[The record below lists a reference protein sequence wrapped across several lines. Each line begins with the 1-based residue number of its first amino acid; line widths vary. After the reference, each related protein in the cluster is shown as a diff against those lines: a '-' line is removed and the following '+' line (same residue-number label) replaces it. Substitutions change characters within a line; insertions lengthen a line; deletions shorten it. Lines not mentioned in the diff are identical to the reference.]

1 MSLKLDGKKL
11 SLEIEERLRNYI
23 LTNKTIAKRNPG
35 LAVIRIGEDP
45 ASGVYVGNK
54 EKACSRVGIKSYI
67 FHLKDT
73 VEQKEVEQ
81 LLNKLNL
88 DNNIDGMLLQLPI
101 SKKFDEQRLISF
113 INPEKDVDGLN
124 EQNIGKLVKNEQ
136 AMRSCTPAG
145 IVNLLKSQN
154 IKIEGKKIVVIGRSL
169 LVGKPLSLMLL
180 NLNATV
186 TITHSKTINLNK
198 ICKEADILIAAAG
211 KPNLIDSSFV
221 KEGAVI
227 IDVGIHR
234 LTSSDKSKTRL
245 CGDVLLEDVIPKVFA
260 YTPVP
265 GGVGPMTVT
274 MLLVNTIFSWQKQ
287 FGLSSTLND
296 LLPWCWTNDSNNV
309 TSKYYFQLAKT
320 IWFIINS

>member
-11 SLEIEERLRNYI
+11 ALDIEEKLKNYI
-23 LTNKTIAKRNPG
+23 SVNKSIAKRAPG

-45 ASGVYVGNK
+45 ASGVYVKNK
-54 EKACSRVGIKSYI
+54 EKACSRVGIKSFI
-67 FHLKDT
+67 FHLEDT
-73 VEQKEVEQ
+73 VSQKEVEK
-81 LLNKLNL
+81 LIEKLNL
-88 DNNIDGMLLQLPI
+88 DKNIDGILLQLPI
-101 SKKFDEQRLISF
+101 PKKFDAQSLISN

-124 EQNIGKLVKNEQ
+124 EKNIGKLVKNEP

-145 IVNLLKSQN
+145 IVNLLRSN
-154 IKIEGKKIVVIGRSL
+154 SIPIEGMKIVVIGRSL

-180 NLNATV
+180 NLNGTV
-186 TITHSKTINLNK
+186 TMTHSKTKNLNK
-198 ICKEADILIAAAG
+198 LCREADILIAAAG

-221 KEGAVI
+221 KDGAVI

-234 LTSSDKSKTRL
+234 LKSSDKNKTRL
-245 CGDVLLEDVIPKVFA
+245 CGDVLLEDVITKVSA

-274 MLLVNTIFSWQKQ
+274 MLLVNTIFSWHKQ

-296 LLPWCWTNDSNNV
+296 LLT
-309 TSKYYFQLAKT
+309 
-320 IWFIINS
+320 

>member
-67 FHLKDT
+67 FHLKDS

-186 TITHSKTINLNK
+186 TITHSKTLNLNK

-234 LTSSDKSKTRL
+234 LTTSDKSKTRL

-274 MLLVNTIFSWQKQ
+274 MLLVNTISSWQKQ

-296 LLPWCWTNDSNNV
+296 LLS
-309 TSKYYFQLAKT
+309 
-320 IWFIINS
+320 

>member
-11 SLEIEERLRNYI
+11 SLEIEEKLKKDIDNNI
-23 LTNKTIAKRNPG
+23 NLTKRPPG

-45 ASGVYVGNK
+45 ASGVYVKNK
-54 EKACSRVGIKSYI
+54 EKACSRVGIKSFI

-81 LLNKLNL
+81 LINKLNL
-88 DNNIDGMLLQLPI
+88 ANDIDGMLLQLPI
-101 SKKFDEQRLISF
+101 PMKFDEQKLISN

-124 EQNIGKLVKNEQ
+124 EQNIGKLVKNEP

-145 IVNLLKSQN
+145 IINLLRSQN
-154 IKIEGKKIVVIGRSL
+154 ITIEGKKIVVVGRSL

-180 NLNATV
+180 NLNGTV
-186 TITHSKTINLNK
+186 TMTHSKTINLNK

-221 KEGAVI
+221 KKGAVI

-234 LTSSDKSKTRL
+234 LTSSDKSKTKL
-245 CGDVLLEDVIPKVFA
+245 CGDVLLDDVIPKVFA

-287 FGLSSTLND
+287 FVLSSTLND
-296 LLPWCWTNDSNNV
+296 ILP
-309 TSKYYFQLAKT
+309 
-320 IWFIINS
+320 

>member
-11 SLEIEERLRNYI
+11 SLEIEERLKNYI
-23 LTNKTIAKRNPG
+23 QINKTIAKRNPG

-67 FHLKDT
+67 FHLKDS

-88 DNNIDGMLLQLPI
+88 DNDIDGMLLQLPI
-101 SKKFDEQRLISF
+101 PKKFDEQRLISF
-113 INPEKDVDGLN
+113 INPGKDVDGLN
-124 EQNIGKLVKNEQ
+124 EQNIGKLVKNEP

-145 IVNLLKSQN
+145 IINLLRSQN
-154 IKIEGKKIVVIGRSL
+154 IEIEGKKIVVIGRSL

-186 TITHSKTINLNK
+186 TMTHSKTINLNK
-198 ICKEADILIAAAG
+198 ICQEADILIAAAG

-234 LTSSDKSKTRL
+234 LTSSDKSKTKL
-245 CGDVLLEDVIPKVFA
+245 CGDVLLEDVISKVFA

-274 MLLVNTIFSWQKQ
+274 MLLVNTISSWQKQ

-296 LLPWCWTNDSNNV
+296 LQP
-309 TSKYYFQLAKT
+309 
-320 IWFIINS
+320 

>member
-11 SLEIEERLRNYI
+11 SLEIEERLKNYI
-23 LTNKTIAKRNPG
+23 QINKTIAKRNPG

-67 FHLKDT
+67 FHLKDS

-88 DNNIDGMLLQLPI
+88 DNDIDGMLLQLPI
-101 SKKFDEQRLISF
+101 SKKFDEQRLISY
-113 INPEKDVDGLN
+113 INPGKDVDGLN
-124 EQNIGKLVKNEQ
+124 EQNIGKLVKNEP

-145 IVNLLKSQN
+145 IINLLRSQN
-154 IKIEGKKIVVIGRSL
+154 IEIEGKKIVVIGRSL

-186 TITHSKTINLNK
+186 TMTHSKTINLNK
-198 ICKEADILIAAAG
+198 ICKEADILIVAAG

-234 LTSSDKSKTRL
+234 LKSSDKSKNRL
-245 CGDVLLEDVIPKVFA
+245 CGDVLLEDVISKVFA

-274 MLLVNTIFSWQKQ
+274 MLLVNTISSWQKQ

-296 LLPWCWTNDSNNV
+296 LQP
-309 TSKYYFQLAKT
+309 
-320 IWFIINS
+320 

>member
-145 IVNLLKSQN
+145 IVNLLKSQK

-234 LTSSDKSKTRL
+234 LTTSDKSKTRL

-274 MLLVNTIFSWQKQ
+274 MLLVNTISSWQKQ

-296 LLPWCWTNDSNNV
+296 LLS
-309 TSKYYFQLAKT
+309 
-320 IWFIINS
+320 

>member
-11 SLEIEERLRNYI
+11 ALDIEEKLQNYI
-23 LTNKTIAKRNPG
+23 SVNKLIATRIPG

-45 ASGVYVGNK
+45 ASGVYVKNK
-54 EKACSRVGIKSYI
+54 EKACSRVGIKSFI
-67 FHLKDT
+67 FHLEDT
-73 VEQKEVEQ
+73 VSQKEVEK
-81 LLNKLNL
+81 LIEKLNL
-88 DNNIDGMLLQLPI
+88 DKNIDGMLLQLPI
-101 SKKFDEQRLISF
+101 PKKFDAQSLISN

-124 EQNIGKLVKNEQ
+124 EKNIGKLVKNEP

-145 IVNLLKSQN
+145 IVNLLRSN
-154 IKIEGKKIVVIGRSL
+154 SIPIEGMKIVVIGRSL

-180 NLNATV
+180 NLNGTV
-186 TITHSKTINLNK
+186 TMTHSKTKNLNK
-198 ICKEADILIAAAG
+198 LCREADILIAAAG

-221 KEGAVI
+221 KDGAVI

-234 LTSSDKSKTRL
+234 LKSSDKNKTRL
-245 CGDVLLEDVIPKVFA
+245 CGDVLLEDVITKVSA

-287 FGLSSTLND
+287 FSLSSTLND
-296 LLPWCWTNDSNNV
+296 LLP
-309 TSKYYFQLAKT
+309 
-320 IWFIINS
+320 

>member
-274 MLLVNTIFSWQKQ
+274 MLLVNTISSWQKQ

-296 LLPWCWTNDSNNV
+296 LLP
-309 TSKYYFQLAKT
+309 
-320 IWFIINS
+320 

>member
-11 SLEIEERLRNYI
+11 SLEIEEKLKDYI
-23 LTNKTIAKRNPG
+23 HHNKKVTRRNPG

-45 ASGVYVGNK
+45 ASGVYVRNK
-54 EKACSRVGIKSYI
+54 EKACSRVGIKSFI

-73 VEQKEVEQ
+73 LEQKEIEK
-81 LLNKLNL
+81 LINKLNL
-88 DNNIDGMLLQLPI
+88 DKNIDGMLLQLPI
-101 SKKFDEQRLISF
+101 PKKFDEQRLISF
-113 INPEKDVDGLN
+113 INPDKDVDGLN
-124 EQNIGKLVKNEQ
+124 EQNIGKLVKNEP

-145 IVNLLKSQN
+145 IINLLRSQN
-154 IKIEGKKIVVIGRSL
+154 IEIEGKKIVVIGRSL

-180 NLNATV
+180 NLNGTV
-186 TITHSKTINLNK
+186 TMTHSKTVNLKK

-211 KPNLIDSSFV
+211 KPNLVDSSFV

-234 LTSSDKSKTRL
+234 LTSSDKSKTSL

-287 FGLSSTLND
+287 FGLSSTLNN
-296 LLPWCWTNDSNNV
+296 LLP
-309 TSKYYFQLAKT
+309 
-320 IWFIINS
+320 

>member
-67 FHLKDT
+67 FHLKDS
-73 VEQKEVEQ
+73 VDQKEVEQ

-88 DNNIDGMLLQLPI
+88 DNDIDGMLLQLPI
-101 SKKFDEQRLISF
+101 SKKFDEQRLISY
-113 INPEKDVDGLN
+113 INPGKDVDGLN
-124 EQNIGKLVKNEQ
+124 EQNIGKLVKNEP

-145 IVNLLKSQN
+145 IINLLRSQN
-154 IKIEGKKIVVIGRSL
+154 IEIEGKKIVVIGRSL

-186 TITHSKTINLNK
+186 TMTHSKTINLNK

-234 LTSSDKSKTRL
+234 LESSDKSKNRL
-245 CGDVLLEDVIPKVFA
+245 CGDVLLEDVISKVFA

-274 MLLVNTIFSWQKQ
+274 MLLVNTISSWQKQ

-296 LLPWCWTNDSNNV
+296 LQP
-309 TSKYYFQLAKT
+309 
-320 IWFIINS
+320 

>member
-11 SLEIEERLRNYI
+11 SLEIEERLKNYI
-23 LTNKTIAKRNPG
+23 QTNKTIAKRNPG

-67 FHLKDT
+67 FHLKDS
-73 VEQKEVEQ
+73 VDQKEVEQ

-88 DNNIDGMLLQLPI
+88 DNDIDGMLLQLPI

-113 INPEKDVDGLN
+113 INPGKDVDGLN
-124 EQNIGKLVKNEQ
+124 EQNIGKLVKNEP

-145 IVNLLKSQN
+145 IINLLRSQN
-154 IKIEGKKIVVIGRSL
+154 IEIEGKKIVVIGRSL

-186 TITHSKTINLNK
+186 TMTHSKTINLNK

-234 LTSSDKSKTRL
+234 LKSSDKSKNRL
-245 CGDVLLEDVIPKVFA
+245 CGDVLLEDVISKVFA

-274 MLLVNTIFSWQKQ
+274 MLLVNTISSWQKQ

-296 LLPWCWTNDSNNV
+296 LQP
-309 TSKYYFQLAKT
+309 
-320 IWFIINS
+320 

>member
-11 SLEIEERLRNYI
+11 SLEIEERLKNYI
-23 LTNKTIAKRNPG
+23 QINKTITKRNPG

-67 FHLKDT
+67 FHLKDS

-88 DNNIDGMLLQLPI
+88 DNDIDGMLLQLPI

-113 INPEKDVDGLN
+113 INPGKDVDGLN
-124 EQNIGKLVKNEQ
+124 EQNIGKLVKNEP

-145 IVNLLKSQN
+145 IINLLRSQN
-154 IKIEGKKIVVIGRSL
+154 IEIEGKKIVVIGRSL

-186 TITHSKTINLNK
+186 TMTHSKTINLNK

-234 LTSSDKSKTRL
+234 LKSSDKSKNRL

-274 MLLVNTIFSWQKQ
+274 MLLVNTISSWQKQ

-296 LLPWCWTNDSNNV
+296 LQP
-309 TSKYYFQLAKT
+309 
-320 IWFIINS
+320 

>member
-11 SLEIEERLRNYI
+11 SLEIEEKLKNYI
-23 LTNKTIAKRNPG
+23 YLNKTTVKRNPG

-45 ASGVYVGNK
+45 ASGVYVKNK
-54 EKACSRVGIKSYI
+54 EKACSRVGIESFI
-67 FHLKDT
+67 FHLKET

-81 LLNKLNL
+81 LINKLNL

-101 SKKFDEQRLISF
+101 PKKFDEQKLISF

-124 EQNIGKLVKNEQ
+124 EKNIGKLVKNES

-145 IVNLLKSQN
+145 IINLLRSQN
-154 IKIEGKKIVVIGRSL
+154 IIIEGKNIVVIGRSL

-180 NLNATV
+180 NLNGTV
-186 TITHSKTINLNK
+186 TMTHSKTINLNK

-211 KPNLIDSSFV
+211 KPNLVDSSFV

-234 LTSSDKSKTRL
+234 LTSTDKSKTRL

-287 FGLSSTLND
+287 FGLSSTLNN
-296 LLPWCWTNDSNNV
+296 LLP
-309 TSKYYFQLAKT
+309 
-320 IWFIINS
+320 

>member
-11 SLEIEERLRNYI
+11 SLEIEERLKNYI
-23 LTNKTIAKRNPG
+23 QINKTIAKRNPG

-67 FHLKDT
+67 FHLKDS

-88 DNNIDGMLLQLPI
+88 DNDIDGMLLQLPI

-124 EQNIGKLVKNEQ
+124 EQNIGKLVKNEP

-145 IVNLLKSQN
+145 IINLLRSQN
-154 IKIEGKKIVVIGRSL
+154 IEIEGKKIVVIGRSL

-186 TITHSKTINLNK
+186 TMTHSKTINLNK

-234 LTSSDKSKTRL
+234 LKSSDKSKNRL

-274 MLLVNTIFSWQKQ
+274 MLLVNTISSWQKQ

-296 LLPWCWTNDSNNV
+296 LQP
-309 TSKYYFQLAKT
+309 
-320 IWFIINS
+320 

>member
-11 SLEIEERLRNYI
+11 SLEIEERLKNYI
-23 LTNKTIAKRNPG
+23 QINKTIAKRNPG

-67 FHLKDT
+67 FHLKDS

-88 DNNIDGMLLQLPI
+88 DNDIDGMLLQLPI

-124 EQNIGKLVKNEQ
+124 EQNIGKLVKNEP

-145 IVNLLKSQN
+145 IINLLRSQN
-154 IKIEGKKIVVIGRSL
+154 IEIEGKKIVVIGRSL

-186 TITHSKTINLNK
+186 TMTHSKTINLNK

-274 MLLVNTIFSWQKQ
+274 MLLVNTISSWQKQ

-296 LLPWCWTNDSNNV
+296 LQP
-309 TSKYYFQLAKT
+309 
-320 IWFIINS
+320 

>member
-11 SLEIEERLRNYI
+11 SLEIEERLKSYI
-23 LTNKTIAKRNPG
+23 QINKTIAKRNPG

-113 INPEKDVDGLN
+113 INPGKDVDGLN
-124 EQNIGKLVKNEQ
+124 EQNIGKLVKNEP

-145 IVNLLKSQN
+145 IINLLRSQN
-154 IKIEGKKIVVIGRSL
+154 IEIEGKKIVVIGRSL

-186 TITHSKTINLNK
+186 TMTHSKTINLNK

-234 LTSSDKSKTRL
+234 LKSSDKSKNRL

-274 MLLVNTIFSWQKQ
+274 MLLVNTISSWQKQ

-296 LLPWCWTNDSNNV
+296 LQP
-309 TSKYYFQLAKT
+309 
-320 IWFIINS
+320 

>member
-11 SLEIEERLRNYI
+11 SLEIEEKLKDYI
-23 LTNKTIAKRNPG
+23 SVNEIIAKRVPG

-45 ASGVYVGNK
+45 ASGVYVNNK
-54 EKACSRVGIKSYI
+54 EKACSRVGIKSFI
-67 FHLKDT
+67 FHLEDT
-73 VEQKEVEQ
+73 VEQKDVEK
-81 LLNKLNL
+81 LIHKLNI
-88 DNNIDGMLLQLPI
+88 DKDIDGMLLQLPI
-101 SKKFDEQRLISF
+101 PKKFDEQKLVSEI
-113 INPEKDVDGLN
+113 IPEKDVDGLN
-124 EQNIGKLVKNEQ
+124 EKNIGKLVKDEP

-145 IVNLLKSQN
+145 IINLLKSHN
-154 IKIEGKKIVVIGRSL
+154 ITIEGKKIVVIGRSL

-180 NLNATV
+180 NLNGTV
-186 TITHSKTINLNK
+186 TITHSKTINLKK
-198 ICKEADILIAAAG
+198 ISQEADILIAAAG

-234 LTSSDKSKTRL
+234 LKSSDETKTRL

-274 MLLVNTIFSWQKQ
+274 MLLVNTIFSWQKK
-287 FGLSSTLND
+287 FGLSSSLNY
-296 LLPWCWTNDSNNV
+296 LLP
-309 TSKYYFQLAKT
+309 
-320 IWFIINS
+320 

>member
-11 SLEIEERLRNYI
+11 SLEIEEKLKNYI
-23 LTNKTIAKRNPG
+23 YVNKSISKRNPG
-35 LAVIRIGEDP
+35 LAVIRIGEDT
-45 ASGVYVGNK
+45 ASGVYVKNK
-54 EKACSRVGIKSYI
+54 EKACTRVGIKSFI

-73 VEQKEVEQ
+73 VEQNEVEQ
-81 LLNKLNL
+81 LINKLNL
-88 DNNIDGMLLQLPI
+88 DNAIDGMLLQLPI
-101 SKKFDEQRLISF
+101 PKKFDEQRLISF
-113 INPEKDVDGLN
+113 IDPDKDVDGLN
-124 EQNIGKLVKNEQ
+124 EQNIGKLVKNEP

-145 IVNLLKSQN
+145 IVNLLRSQN
-154 IKIEGKKIVVIGRSL
+154 ITIEGKNIVVIGRSL

-180 NLNATV
+180 NLNGTV
-186 TITHSKTINLNK
+186 TMTHSKTKNLNM

-221 KEGAVI
+221 KDGAVI

-287 FGLSSTLND
+287 FGLSSTLD
-296 LLPWCWTNDSNNV
+296 DPLP
-309 TSKYYFQLAKT
+309 
-320 IWFIINS
+320 

>member
-11 SLEIEERLRNYI
+11 ALDIEEKLQNYI
-23 LTNKTIAKRNPG
+23 SVNKLIAKRIPG

-45 ASGVYVGNK
+45 ASGVYVKNK
-54 EKACSRVGIKSYI
+54 EKACSRVGIKSFI
-67 FHLKDT
+67 FHLEDT
-73 VEQKEVEQ
+73 VSQKEVEK
-81 LLNKLNL
+81 LIEKLNL
-88 DNNIDGMLLQLPI
+88 DKNIDGMLLQLPI
-101 SKKFDEQRLISF
+101 PKKFDAQSLISN

-124 EQNIGKLVKNEQ
+124 EKNIGKLVKNEP

-145 IVNLLKSQN
+145 IVNLLRSQS
-154 IKIEGKKIVVIGRSL
+154 IPIEGMKIVVIGRSL

-180 NLNATV
+180 NLNGTV
-186 TITHSKTINLNK
+186 TMAHSKTKNLNK
-198 ICKEADILIAAAG
+198 LCREADILIAAAG

-221 KEGAVI
+221 KDGAVI

-234 LTSSDKSKTRL
+234 LKSSDKNKTRL
-245 CGDVLLEDVIPKVFA
+245 CGDVLLEDVIPKVSA

-287 FGLSSTLND
+287 FSLSSTLND
-296 LLPWCWTNDSNNV
+296 LLP
-309 TSKYYFQLAKT
+309 
-320 IWFIINS
+320 

>member
-11 SLEIEERLRNYI
+11 SLEIEERLKSFI
-23 LTNKTIAKRNPG
+23 SLNKKIANRVPG

-45 ASGVYVGNK
+45 ASGVYIKNK
-54 EKACSRVGIKSYI
+54 EKACSRVGIKSFI

-73 VEQKEVEQ
+73 AEQKEVEQ
-81 LLNKLNL
+81 LINKLNL
-88 DNNIDGMLLQLPI
+88 DKDIDGMLLQLPI
-101 SKKFDEQRLISF
+101 PKKFDEQKLISY
-113 INPEKDVDGLN
+113 IDPWKDVDGLN
-124 EQNIGKLVKNEQ
+124 EQNIGKLVKNEP

-145 IVNLLKSQN
+145 IINLLRSQN
-154 IKIEGKKIVVIGRSL
+154 IKIEGKRIVVIGRSL

-180 NLNATV
+180 NLNGTV
-186 TITHSKTINLNK
+186 TITHSKTINLKK

-234 LTSSDKSKTRL
+234 LTSTDKSKIRL

-274 MLLVNTIFSWQKQ
+274 MLLVNTIFSWQKK

-296 LLPWCWTNDSNNV
+296 LLP
-309 TSKYYFQLAKT
+309 
-320 IWFIINS
+320 

>member
-11 SLEIEERLRNYI
+11 SLEIEEKLKKDIESNI
-23 LTNKTIAKRNPG
+23 NSTKRPPG

-67 FHLKDT
+67 FHLKDS
-73 VEQKEVEQ
+73 VDQKEVEQ

-88 DNNIDGMLLQLPI
+88 DNDIDGMLLQLPI

-113 INPEKDVDGLN
+113 INPGKDVDGLN
-124 EQNIGKLVKNEQ
+124 EQNIGKLVKNEP

-145 IVNLLKSQN
+145 IINLLRSQN
-154 IKIEGKKIVVIGRSL
+154 IEIEGKKIVVIGRSL

-186 TITHSKTINLNK
+186 TMTHSKTINLNK

-234 LTSSDKSKTRL
+234 LKTSDKSKNRL

-274 MLLVNTIFSWQKQ
+274 MLLVNTISSWQKQ

-296 LLPWCWTNDSNNV
+296 LQP
-309 TSKYYFQLAKT
+309 
-320 IWFIINS
+320 